1 MAEFSAPTTLKR
13 KHDEESKSV
22 YKRHF
27 AELAEQGYTVIEG
40 VVPEQVC
47 ADSFSGIMRFLNEA
61 GVNTADPHLA
71 MASYPNSHGIVQH
84 LEAGQMQPVWDIRLR
99 EEVSAVFEDLYG
111 DNDLLVSF
119 DGFCWMPRHLRHNGR
134 QWMHADQSHKRLG
147 LRCIQGY
154 VNLLPSH
161 DERSG
166 SLVVVPGSHRK
177 HAEYAAQNP
186 ESTKNPKDWHKYTDA
201 ELAAFGETVRVHGR
215 VGSLVLWDS
224 RTAHSAR
231 PPEQDADETRERCVV
246 YVCYQP
252 RALIAPAAL
261 KRKVKAFDEFRMTTH
276 WPASRIEQFPKTWRT
291 WGKPITVR
299 TPARTRR
306 ETPRMLELAGK
317 TPLTTRRRE
326 TWTPALKFTKD

>member
-1 MAEFSAPTTLKR
+1 MTDFFTLKR
-13 KHDEESKSV
+13 ARDDSERAYEKNFV
-22 YKRHF
+22 
-27 AELAEQGYTVIEG
+27 ELAEKGYTVIED
-40 VVPEQVC
+40 VVPAPVC
-47 ADSFSGIMRFLNEA
+47 AASFAGIVRFLNEA
-61 GVNTADPHLA
+61 GVNTGDPALS

-99 EEVSAVFEDLYG
+99 DEVVGVFEELYG

-161 DERSG
+161 DDRSG
-166 SLVVVPGSHRK
+166 SLVVVPGSHLK
-177 HAEYAAQNP
+177 HSTYAAKHP
-186 ESTKNPKDWHKYTDA
+186 EATANPKDWHKYTDA
-201 ELAAFGETVRVHGR
+201 ELAEFGGETVRVHGR

-231 PPEQDADETRERCVV
+231 PPEPDADETRERCVV

-252 RALIAPAAL
+252 RSLIQEPAL
-261 KRKVKAFDEFRMTTH
+261 KRKARAFDEFRMTTH
-276 WPASRIEQFPKTWRT
+276 WPASRIEQFAKTWRT

-317 TPLTTRRRE
+317 TRLSTRKRE
-326 TWTPALKFTKD
+326 TWKPALKFVKD